1 MEARDLPLFPLH
13 VVLFP
18 GMSLPLHIFE
28 ERYRLMIG
36 TCMVTDRTFGVVLIQ
51 SGPEVGGRAEVFPVG
66 TTARIEEIV
75 RLPDGRMNLLAIGER
90 RFRILERYPDQ
101 PYALAHVRFLEDRP
115 EAVPAALIRRV
126 QQRFLRYL
134 RQHGVPAAGGR
145 RIELPADPI
154 ALSYVVAASLRTP
167 PRDRQRLLEL
177 DSPDARLRREL
188 AILEWVVGPPQ
199 RDAAGAFSLN

>member
-51 SGPEVGGRAEVFPVG
+51 SGSEVGGRAEVFPVG

-75 RLPDGRMNLLAIGER
+75 RLPDGRMNLLIVGER

-101 PYALAHVRFLEDRP
+101 PYALAHVQFLEDRP
-115 EAVPAALIRRV
+115 EAVPTALVRRV

-134 RQHGVPAAGGR
+134 RQQGVTAAGGR
-145 RIELPADPI
+145 QVELPADPI

-177 DSPDARLRREL
+177 DSPDDRLRREL
-188 AILEWVVGPPQ
+188 AILEWVAGPPE
-199 RDAAGAFSLN
+199 RDAAGTFSLN